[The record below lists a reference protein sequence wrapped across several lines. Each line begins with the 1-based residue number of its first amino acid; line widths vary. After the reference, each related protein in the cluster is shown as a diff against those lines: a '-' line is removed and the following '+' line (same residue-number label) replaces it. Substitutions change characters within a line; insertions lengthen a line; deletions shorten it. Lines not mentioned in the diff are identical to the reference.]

1 LDGPSDEWQEGP
13 SLAQSV
19 RRYRWLVVAAVLVG
33 AIAAY
38 GWSSRQPVRY
48 EGVVKVYLDAGSD
61 RADPGRIVRSQA
73 QYLTSTE
80 VLNRTVEL
88 IDGRLTRKELS
99 TRLTVEPARD
109 ADLITIRTLDATPE
123 QAATL
128 ADTVVRAYRE
138 VVAKQTNAAVRQEI
152 TAITRRQRQL
162 ESEIDTL
169 NGQLSAQPRNP
180 RLLADRTAKEKELNS
195 LAEQRE
201 AATRDAARATRRAET
216 LRDNAALPDEPAQ
229 PKPLRTAAVGA
240 LLALVVAA
248 GLAWWLN
255 GRRPAAG
262 RAWPTPST
270 PGGGDEERD
279 ELGKRTALRLAA
291 RRPNGLAM
299 SSNGAPAGNGAA
311 SASGIADFD
320 HIATSV
326 QDLFRFLEG
335 PPQQLY
341 EEDLP
346 QLAAEEIAHWFQ
358 VDLAVVLL
366 RNGEHLR
373 TMGAVGLRPTSAGTV
388 DQGVRNLIEE
398 AARSGPR
405 LLDLD
410 ELRRLAGTS
419 LASDQVDSFALVP
432 LVRDKVDFGVL
443 LTGRRTTTDGPAG
456 PLSDREVEE
465 ITACIR
471 DMIPHLW
478 AWLLLR
484 SLKLRLGTLR

>member
-1 LDGPSDEWQEGP
+1 LDSPPNDWQEGP
-13 SLAQSV
+13 GLFESV
-19 RRYRWLVVAAVLVG
+19 RRYRWLVAVAVLVG

-38 GWSSRQPVRY
+38 AWSSQQPVRY
-48 EGVVKVYLDAGSD
+48 EGVVRMFLDIGSD
-61 RADPGRIVRSQA
+61 QADPGRIVRSQA
-73 QYLTSTE
+73 QYITSTE
-80 VLNRTVEL
+80 VLNQTVEL

-99 TRLTVEPARD
+99 KRVTVEPARD
-109 ADLITIRTLDATPE
+109 ANLITIRTLDATPE
-123 QAATL
+123 QAAAL
-128 ADTVVRAYRE
+128 ADTVARAYRE
-138 VVAKQTNAAVRQEI
+138 VVAKQTNAAAKQEV
-152 TAITRRQRQL
+152 AAVTRRQDQL
-162 ESEIDTL
+162 KREIEALDEQRK
-169 NGQLSAQPRNP
+169 GQPQNP
-180 RLLADRTAKEKELNS
+180 VLLANRAAKEKELTS
-195 LAEQRE
+195 LAEQSE
-201 AATRDAARATRRAET
+201 TASRDAARATRRAET
-216 LRDNAALPDEPAQ
+216 LRDTAAIPDERTQ

-255 GRRPAAG
+255 GRQATFGLAR
-262 RAWPTPST
+262 PTPST
-270 PGGGDEERD
+270 PGGFAEERD
-279 ELGKRTALRLAA
+279 EPGAFRLAA
-291 RRPNGLAM
+291 RRPDGLVIT
-299 SSNGAPAGNGAA
+299 SNGTPAGNGAV

-346 QLAAEEIAHWFQ
+346 QLAAEEIAHWFE

-366 RNGEHLR
+366 RNGEQLR
-373 TMGAVGLRPTSAGTV
+373 TMGAVGLRATSAGTV

-398 AARSGPR
+398 AVRSGPR

-410 ELRRLAGTS
+410 ELRRLAGTG

-443 LTGRRTTTDGPAG
+443 LAGRRCDDQQVT

-465 ITACIR
+465 ITACMR
-471 DMIPHLW
+471 NMIPHLW

-484 SLKLRLGTLR
+484 SLKLRLETMR